1 MITIREYV
9 RPAALEEA
17 WALNQKRTSRVI
29 GGMLWLKMQNA
40 AVGTAI
46 DLSGLG
52 LDTVGETPEGFAVG
66 AMTSLRAL
74 ETHAGLN
81 EYTNGAVRE
90 ALRHIV
96 GVQFRNTATLGGS
109 VYGRFGFSDVLTLLL
124 ALNAS
129 VELYKGGI
137 VPLARFAGMPYD
149 RDILVRVHIPKEN
162 AAFFYQSVRPTK
174 TDFPSLTCAAARL
187 ADGAYRFAVGARPG
201 KAVVLMPQG
210 APDALPEIVSAQI
223 ETGSN
228 LRGSAEYRKHLI
240 RVLVRR
246 AVDELEGSA
255 KLISPLRSITKP
267 CPRISHRTRCC
278 STLCGVS
285 AAKASSAGAAP
296 ETAVSAP
303 CISTAHPFSPAPRS
317 PRACRAG
324 ASRRSR
330 GCKAKPQSS
339 AHSSPTRAR
348 SSAASATAALL

>member
-9 RPAALEEA
+9 RPASLEEA
-17 WALNQKRTSRVI
+17 WTLNQKRTSRVI

-52 LDTVGETPEGFAVG
+52 LDKIEEAPEGFAVG
-66 AMTSLRAL
+66 AMVSLRAL

-81 EYTNGAVRE
+81 EYTNGAMRE

-109 VYGRFGFSDVLTLLL
+109 VYGRFGFSDVLTVLL

-137 VPLARFAGMPYD
+137 VPLAQFAGMPFD
-149 RDILVRVHIPKEN
+149 RDILVRVYIPKEK

-174 TDFPSLTCAAARL
+174 TDFPALTCAAARL

-201 KAVVLMPQG
+201 RAVVLTPQCALG
-210 APDALPEIVSAQI
+210 ELPEIVSAQVT
-223 ETGSN
+223 TGSN
-228 LRGSAEYRKHLI
+228 LRGSAAYRKHLI

-246 AVDELEGSA
+246 AVDELEGGA
-255 KLISPLRSITKP
+255 K
-267 CPRISHRTRCC
+267 
-278 STLCGVS
+278 
-285 AAKASSAGAAP
+285 
-296 ETAVSAP
+296 
-303 CISTAHPFSPAPRS
+303 
-317 PRACRAG
+317 
-324 ASRRSR
+324 
-330 GCKAKPQSS
+330 
-339 AHSSPTRAR
+339 
-348 SSAASATAALL
+348 

>member
-9 RPAALEEA
+9 RPATLEEA
-17 WALNQKRTSRVI
+17 WAFNQNRTSRVL
-29 GGMLWLKMQNA
+29 GGMLWLKMQHA

-52 LDTVGETPEGFAVG
+52 LDTIEETPEEFSVG
-66 AMTSLRAL
+66 AMASLCAL
-74 ETHAGLN
+74 ETNAALN
-81 EYTNGAVRE
+81 AYTNGAVRE

-124 ALNAS
+124 ALNAL

-137 VPLARFAGMPYD
+137 VPLAQFAEMPFD

-187 ADGAYRFAVGARPG
+187 ESGEYRFAVGARPG
-201 KAVVLMPQG
+201 RAAVLTPQG
-210 APDALPEIVSAQI
+210 ELCDLPETVCAQI

-228 LRGSAEYRKHLI
+228 LRGSAEYRKHLT

-246 AVDELEGSA
+246 AVETLEGGA
-255 KLISPLRSITKP
+255 K
-267 CPRISHRTRCC
+267 
-278 STLCGVS
+278 
-285 AAKASSAGAAP
+285 
-296 ETAVSAP
+296 
-303 CISTAHPFSPAPRS
+303 
-317 PRACRAG
+317 
-324 ASRRSR
+324 
-330 GCKAKPQSS
+330 
-339 AHSSPTRAR
+339 
-348 SSAASATAALL
+348 